1 MLNSGKKIC
10 ASRYKKINIVTLVLS
25 EKKILNETKNHNP
38 PFKLNGRSLNVL
50 RKLKYRLNR
59 NYLEKLYLTFIRP
72 VLEYA
77 SEVWDN
83 CGQINSDRLEKVQL
97 EAARIVTGLLSFA
110 SINSIYIET
119 GWEKLKTRRE
129 VRKLVLFY

>member
-1 MLNSGKKIC
+1 MWTNHIDKVIES
-10 ASRYKKINIVTLVLS
+10 ASKQLK
-25 EKKILNETKNHNP
+25 
-38 PFKLNGRSLNVL
+38 VL
-50 RKLKYRLNR
+50 RKLKCPLNR
-59 NYLEKLYLTFIRP
+59 NYIEKNYLTFIRL

-97 EAARIVTGLLSFA
+97 EAARIVTGLPSFA

-129 VRKLVLFY
+129 VRKLVLFYKIVNGQVPDYLTELVPPTVAE